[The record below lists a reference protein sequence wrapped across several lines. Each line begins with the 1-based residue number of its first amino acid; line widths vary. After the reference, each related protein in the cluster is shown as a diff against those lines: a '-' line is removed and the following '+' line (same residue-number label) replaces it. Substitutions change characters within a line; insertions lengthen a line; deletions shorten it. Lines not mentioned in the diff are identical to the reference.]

1 MTLIIFLIYILI
13 ELTNLFSMSLKENR
27 CIKEVEEDVYSVSQT
42 HDNNCSYC
50 NLRFTFKPEVEFSY
64 LDKHKIDIDTNRFFT
79 SEFIKINCTKSNH
92 RNTSMKGSYPI
103 LCTIKSKDKDIYKFR
118 IINCPSIRLCQTS
131 WSCTAG
137 FFPCDNKGDSIVY
150 CTPQEK
156 KLAKSS
162 VTLSLY
168 EKNVLNNNYE
178 KKSSLIDRRKIW
190 LLRRIVIGG

>member
-1 MTLIIFLIYILI
+1 
-13 ELTNLFSMSLKENR
+13 
-27 CIKEVEEDVYSVSQT
+27 
-42 HDNNCSYC
+42 
-50 NLRFTFKPEVEFSY
+50 
-64 LDKHKIDIDTNRFFT
+64 
-79 SEFIKINCTKSNH
+79 
-92 RNTSMKGSYPI
+92 MKGSYPI